1 MKFQPVPI
9 RLKNEQSVTLRM
21 ALIEDADALR
31 QTVLTYLKSSPFIPL
46 TPEEFAP
53 GLEDE
58 EAWIRNFIDQENS
71 LLLVAEHDHQ
81 IIGNI
86 DLTGSP
92 RKRMRHTGMIGM
104 GILEEWRNSGLGTH
118 LIQEM
123 TRWATNNPILETI
136 WLEVYAA
143 NKAGR
148 RIYEQAGF
156 QEIGIV
162 PDFFKNGDT
171 YCDKVIMS
179 RKV

>member
-1 MKFQPVPI
+1 MKFLPVQI
-9 RLKNEQSVTLRM
+9 LLKNEEPVLLRM
-21 ALIEDADALR
+21 AQIEDANALR
-31 QTVLTYLKSSPFIPL
+31 QTVHTYLKTSPFIPL
-46 TPEEFAP
+46 TPEEFTP
-53 GLEDE
+53 GLEEE

-104 GILEEWRNSGLGTH
+104 GILEEWRNTGLGTH

-123 TRWATNNPILETI
+123 TRWAKENPVLETI
-136 WLEVYAA
+136 WLEVYAN
-143 NKAGR
+143 NKGGR

-156 QEIGIV
+156 QQIGIV

-171 YCDKVIMS
+171 FCDKVIMS